1 MTDDQDSGTSAPV
14 AGPVAGPVGVV
25 GVVAAGVVVV
35 VLVLAALVMLVALVA
50 ATDSAPAG
58 RTVTTAA
65 EDVTTTTSVRLVPP
79 STRNISITDE
89 PIVIDADGNVLL
101 PDPGAAGSNV
111 PAGTIGVPSTEA
123 GDDGLNLLGGDDPED
138 RRMPDVICMGLQAA
152 QDEIQ
157 DHGVFFSK
165 SVDASGQGRRQLW
178 DRNWIVVAQEP
189 APGEK
194 IGEFEAVLSVV
205 KTNEDNPC

>member
-1 MTDDQDSGTSAPV
+1 MTSDDEQDPGAGAPGSLPV
-14 AGPVAGPVGVV
+14 AGTVIAVGVV
-25 GVVAAGVVVV
+25 VIAL
-35 VLVLAALVMLVALVA
+35 LVAALVTLVALVA
-50 ATDSAPAG
+50 ATDSAPAE

-65 EDVTTTTSVRLVPP
+65 DDVTTTTSVRLVPP
-79 STRNISITDE
+79 STRNIRITDE
-89 PIVIDADGNVLL
+89 PIVIDAEGNVLM
-101 PDPGAAGSNV
+101 PEPATTGSAPPTV
-111 PAGTIGVPSTEA
+111 TTQVPSTE
-123 GDDGLNLLGGDDPED
+123 GSDDGLNLLGGDDPED
-138 RRMPDVICMGLQAA
+138 RRMPDVVCMGLQAA

-165 SVDASGQGRRQLW
+165 SVDATGKGRRQLW

-189 APGEK
+189 AAGEK